1 MAIKSH
7 QRRSVIGRRFFAA
20 NLMTLLLT
28 AVLAF
33 LSFSLLIP
41 VYFRQTA
48 REELRAAG
56 REILLALDQLQTLKG
71 DTAGDR
77 PKRLRILKTLQEIQV
92 SGRAVNARM
101 ALVDAGGSIRLTN
114 ISDLE
119 PEELTAVLAELD
131 KRRSQSAYVYVKIPF
146 ESLEGAGGALYLFT
160 KTEDVSGVSR
170 GVFVVLAFSLAAGG
184 LLAFGFSLWQQRRI
198 SGPLRILMAA
208 VEGYERRSFR
218 PVALDTGDELQT
230 LAETFNQMG
239 AGLQA
244 ADEQQTRLLQD
255 ISHELKTPL
264 MSVQGYAEGI
274 RDGVLEGEEA
284 ARSLEVIID
293 ESQRLKRLVED
304 LLLLSRLENQESAY
318 AFRECTLEEIARQAA
333 DAVGGYAREQGV
345 RIRLL
350 SEGAVRVSADPDR
363 AVRCLINILG
373 NGVRYAREEVLI
385 RLQAQ
390 ERSAEVLISD
400 DGPGFTDGEAD
411 RVFDR
416 FYKGEKGGAGIG
428 LTIAMTIAKH
438 HGWDLEARNSPAG
451 GAEFIL
457 RIPWNNS

>member
-119 PEELTAVLAELD
+119 PEELTAVLEELD

-146 ESLEGAGGALYLFT
+146 ESLEGAGELCISSPRRRMFP
-160 KTEDVSGVSR
+160 VS
-170 GVFVVLAFSLAAGG
+170 AE
-184 LLAFGFSLWQQRRI
+184 GFSSSWLSVWRQEACWPLVSVCGS
-198 SGPLRILMAA
+198 SGA
-208 VEGYERRSFR
+208 
-218 PVALDTGDELQT
+218 
-230 LAETFNQMG
+230 
-239 AGLQA
+239 
-244 ADEQQTRLLQD
+244 
-255 ISHELKTPL
+255 
-264 MSVQGYAEGI
+264 
-274 RDGVLEGEEA
+274 
-284 ARSLEVIID
+284 
-293 ESQRLKRLVED
+293 
-304 LLLLSRLENQESAY
+304 SA
-318 AFRECTLEEIARQAA
+318 FPS
-333 DAVGGYAREQGV
+333 G
-345 RIRLL
+345 
-350 SEGAVRVSADPDR
+350 S
-363 AVRCLINILG
+363 
-373 NGVRYAREEVLI
+373 
-385 RLQAQ
+385 
-390 ERSAEVLISD
+390 
-400 DGPGFTDGEAD
+400 
-411 RVFDR
+411 
-416 FYKGEKGGAGIG
+416 
-428 LTIAMTIAKH
+428 
-438 HGWDLEARNSPAG
+438 
-451 GAEFIL
+451 
-457 RIPWNNS
+457 